1 MAALWAYYGSP
12 VPQSVIAKSKLYGTP
27 GPWAGH
33 LWWDWIIPLR
43 IGNWPDAGDIN
54 MLMPLVVVLA
64 AGVALGLKPLW
75 EARRSGLAAAAA
87 GMAVVWA
94 GYSALGVA
102 YFYWYF
108 LVPLAAAS
116 VIAAVGLPRATRSR
130 AVYASVLLY
139 ILGAWTIARILYVG
153 RAQNEAYDFDRVASF
168 LSERAHAGQSVMLE
182 PIGLVGYRNPLT
194 VIDEVGLVSPAVARR
209 RLQGS
214 GWYTDLVSER
224 KPEWLVV
231 RRNVLAKGTAF
242 AGTGAPFR
250 DTAERDS
257 LLARYQVADPGND
270 ASGGNALTIL
280 RRAR

>member
-1 MAALWAYYGSP
+1 
-12 VPQSVIAKSKLYGTP
+12 
-27 GPWAGH
+27 
-33 LWWDWIIPLR
+33 
-43 IGNWPDAGDIN
+43 
-54 MLMPLVVVLA
+54 
-64 AGVALGLKPLW
+64 
-75 EARRSGLAAAAA
+75 
-87 GMAVVWA
+87 
-94 GYSALGVA
+94 
-102 YFYWYF
+102 
-108 LVPLAAAS
+108 
-116 VIAAVGLPRATRSR
+116 
-130 AVYASVLLY
+130 
-139 ILGAWTIARILYVG
+139 
-153 RAQNEAYDFDRVASF
+153 
-168 LSERAHAGQSVMLE
+168 MLE